1 MLAVSPMQQIILLVD
16 GTVDIS
22 REKLDVPFANPWD
35 AKHAIMAT
43 ALYMQDLGA
52 AGGTYTAERNAACRY
67 YSGRACD
74 SKKPTNYT
82 YGDSVIKKAES
93 FQTNIDFLKNI

>member
-1 MLAVSPMQQIILLVD
+1 MGPSQFIPSTWLLYEK
-16 GTVDIS
+16 
-22 REKLDVPFANPWD
+22 RLEEKLDVPFANPWD

-52 AGGTYTAERNAACRY
+52 AGGTYTSERNAACRY

-74 SKKPTNYT
+74 TKKPTNYT
-82 YGDSVIKKAES
+82 YGDSVIKKAEG
-93 FQTNIDFLKNI
+93 FQENIDFLKGI